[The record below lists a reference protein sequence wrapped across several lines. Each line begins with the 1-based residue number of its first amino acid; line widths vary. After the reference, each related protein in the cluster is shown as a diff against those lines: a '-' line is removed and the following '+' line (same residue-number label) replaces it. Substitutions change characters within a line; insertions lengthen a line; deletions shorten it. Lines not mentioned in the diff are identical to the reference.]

1 MTADYERRVDQLE
14 TALVRIGN
22 QITDLRNRDK
32 QRELT
37 VVRLV
42 LRCERMSREMVDF
55 ATRLDALESRVPMVP
70 VKRGGFLM
78 SVWRRLKEADDE

>member
-22 QITDLRNRDK
+22 DVSDLRNRDK

-55 ATRLDALESRVPMVP
+55 ATKLDVLESRMPMVL

-78 SVWRRLKEADDE
+78 SVWRMLGGGK

>member
-22 QITDLRNRDK
+22 DVSDLLNRDK

-42 LRCERMSREMVDF
+42 LRCERISREMVDF
-55 ATRLDALESRVPMVP
+55 ATRIDALESRVSMVP
-70 VKRGGFLM
+70 AKRGGFLM
-78 SVWRRLKEADDE
+78 SVWRMLGGRR